1 MVWSMRRPVIAIC
14 SALERARWAVWDQQA
29 ALLPMSYAKAVQR
42 AGGIAVILPPD
53 AGLVTEPRQALEL
66 FDGLLLAG
74 GTDIDPGSYDQEPHP
89 ETVDTVPER
98 DAFEIA
104 LTREAIAR
112 DVPVLGICRGM
123 QLLNVACGGT
133 LVQHLPDHVGHEEHR
148 RVLGSFEGA
157 DHDVA
162 LAQGSLAASAA
173 GELVHVTLSHHHQA
187 VDRLGEGLIVSGS
200 STLDE
205 LPEAI
210 ELPGRR
216 FVLGVQWHPEADVES
231 PVVAAFVQ
239 ACSEPRG
246 GSQATS
252 GAASAQAPDAQ
263 APDEVGLDGSPPPVA
278 TDRAP
283 TLREPDAS
291 DKLRG

>member
-1 MVWSMRRPVIAIC
+1 MRRPVIAIC

-29 ALLPMSYAKAVQR
+29 ALVPMSYAEAVQR

-112 DVPVLGICRGM
+112 DLPVLGICRGM
-123 QLLNVACGGT
+123 QLH
-133 LVQHLPDHVGHEEHR
+133 QR
-148 RVLGSFEGA
+148 RLRRHARAAPSRSRGPRGA
-157 DHDVA
+157 QARARLLRGRRPRRRARPGLARRERGRRARARDA
-162 LAQGSLAASAA
+162 LASPPGGGRARRGPDRQRLLA
-173 GELVHVTLSHHHQA
+173 
-187 VDRLGEGLIVSGS
+187 
-200 STLDE
+200 LDE

-239 ACSEPRG
+239 ACSEPRS
-246 GSQATS
+246 GSQASS
-252 GAASAQAPDAQ
+252 GGASAQAPDAQ
-263 APDEVGLDGSPPPVA
+263 APDEVALDGSPAPVA
-278 TDRAP
+278 TDGAP
-283 TLREPDAS
+283 TLRAPDAS